1 MQRGFGHRIFS
12 NRNGEIETDY
22 IGQKKLLHNSE
33 SHFYK
38 RYKTGTNSYK
48 ENCQPCVEYL
58 EFQKDS
64 LSYSVSH
71 TLSPIPRI
79 TQYHHHREMYFT
91 SSKRCFAP
99 V

>member
-1 MQRGFGHRIFS
+1 MQRGFGHKIFS

-58 EFQKDS
+58 EFQKDKKCTS
-64 LSYSVSH
+64 LLRNDALHQSE
-71 TLSPIPRI
+71 T
-79 TQYHHHREMYFT
+79 TQRE
-91 SSKRCFAP
+91 P
-99 V
+99 VAKSEYKAEFPQM

>member
-48 ENCQPCVEYL
+48 ENCQPCVKYL
-58 EFQKDS
+58 ELLCIAYIGGLHK
-64 LSYSVSH
+64 
-71 TLSPIPRI
+71 
-79 TQYHHHREMYFT
+79 
-91 SSKRCFAP
+91 KRD
-99 V
+99 